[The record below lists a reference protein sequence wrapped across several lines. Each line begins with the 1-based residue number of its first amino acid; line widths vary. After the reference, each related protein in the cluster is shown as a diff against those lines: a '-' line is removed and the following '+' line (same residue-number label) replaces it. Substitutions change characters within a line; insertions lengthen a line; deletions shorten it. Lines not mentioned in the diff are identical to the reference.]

1 MMTDITDAQIRDAA
15 EAKILAKRDEIL
27 REQQDNREKQALLA
41 TRDRE
46 LDRAMQECR
55 AAAKFFGIEIEPV
68 QTEQAEDALRN
79 RAALFRARARAFEAT
94 GNLEEAARWRAHGQ
108 EFMERAVRSADAP
121 AIERVRPNA
130 SPPPVAISPAPPAPE
145 ALKMPKIR
153 DIVLDQLREAGN
165 RGQKAAPIQ
174 KYIEES
180 YHTLLH
186 EKTVGMTLWRLSK
199 EDMVY
204 RKGQTWFY
212 GAQAGQTSTVTTE
225 NPGAETPGSIQL
237 DS

>member
-1 MMTDITDAQIRDAA
+1 
-15 EAKILAKRDEIL
+15 
-27 REQQDNREKQALLA
+27 
-41 TRDRE
+41 
-46 LDRAMQECR
+46 
-55 AAAKFFGIEIEPV
+55 
-68 QTEQAEDALRN
+68 
-79 RAALFRARARAFEAT
+79 
-94 GNLEEAARWRAHGQ
+94 
-108 EFMERAVRSADAP
+108 
-121 AIERVRPNA
+121 
-130 SPPPVAISPAPPAPE
+130 
-145 ALKMPKIR
+145 MPKIR